1 MGLSNV
7 CESGAVHL
15 LRVLEEVHLLDE
27 YANFFKCHIRSNI
40 WKSFGSVEGGRVTP
54 SVFDHQGRDDYSH
67 GRL

>member
-27 YANFFKCHIRSNI
+27 YANFFEMS
-40 WKSFGSVEGGRVTP
+40 
-54 SVFDHQGRDDYSH
+54 HQV
-67 GRL
+67 